1 MRAKVPDASWQ
12 ARLLLTQAAALSL
25 LLTHSIVTVSTLL
38 EQELYQRSC
47 LRGSRAGAGSW
58 YDA

>member
-1 MRAKVPDASWQ
+1 
-12 ARLLLTQAAALSL
+12 L